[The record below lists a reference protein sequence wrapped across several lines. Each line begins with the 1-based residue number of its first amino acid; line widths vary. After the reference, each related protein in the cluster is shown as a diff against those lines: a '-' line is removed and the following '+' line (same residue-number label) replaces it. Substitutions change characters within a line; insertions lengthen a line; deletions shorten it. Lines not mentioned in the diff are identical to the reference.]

1 MSKPSKFAVVRGRRI
16 EYRRFAATRR
26 DAGTMVLLHEGLG
39 SVSMWGA
46 FPSRLAQATGYEVV
60 VYSRFGY
67 GQSDPRLG
75 AFAVDYMHHE
85 ALEVLPEFL
94 ERLEITA
101 PILLGHSN
109 GASIAIIHAGVRGA
123 EALVLEAP
131 HVFVEDVCVEA
142 IAAVKTTFE
151 TTDLR
156 RKLGRH
162 HADPEH
168 AFRGWNDIWLHP
180 DFRKWNIEEY
190 LPRIEC
196 PALVIQGCDDEYGSM
211 AHAQAIRRQAAGPV
225 QIRALERC
233 GHSPHRDQPEAV
245 LEAVN
250 RFLADIRPAAH
261 SL

>member
-1 MSKPSKFAVVRGRRI
+1 MSKQSRFALVRGRRI
-16 EYRRFAATRR
+16 EYRRYDAASPGARTI
-26 DAGTMVLLHEGLG
+26 VLLHEGLG
-39 SVSMWGA
+39 SVSMWGT
-46 FPSRLAQATGYEVV
+46 FPSRLAHATGCEVV
-60 VYSRFGY
+60 VYSRHGY
-67 GQSDPRLG
+67 GHSDARPS
-75 AFAVDYMHHE
+75 AFEVDYMHHE

-94 ERLEITA
+94 DRMEITA

-109 GASIAIIHAGVRGA
+109 GASIAIIYAGGHSA
-123 EALVLEAP
+123 EGLILEAP

-151 TTDLR
+151 TTDLP
-156 RKLGRH
+156 RKLGRY

-190 LPRIEC
+190 LPRIGC
-196 PALVIQGCDDEYGSM
+196 PVLVIQGRDDEYGTM
-211 AHAQAIRRQAAGPV
+211 AHAQAIQRQVPGPV
-225 QIRALERC
+225 EILALERC

-245 LEAVN
+245 LEAVK
-250 RFLADIRPAAH
+250 RFVDEIRPAAQ